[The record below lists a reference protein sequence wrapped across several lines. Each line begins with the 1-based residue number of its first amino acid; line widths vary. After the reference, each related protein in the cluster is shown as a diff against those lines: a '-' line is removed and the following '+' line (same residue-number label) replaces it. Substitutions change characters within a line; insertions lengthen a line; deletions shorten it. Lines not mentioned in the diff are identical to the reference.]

1 MYHVKIVIVIDW
13 YSCFFFFSCDL
24 NFLYGFEISWR
35 SSFTGLQFRDFF
47 FFFHNPTSSP
57 GRFSLALLFTIVK
70 NAKLKT
76 GKLELWRKTKKSSS
90 YLRSGFFF
98 SGLLVIVLQYS
109 SRIPVACPQTPRT
122 PRAQGSLSRFA
133 LALALADVFEKNEQ
147 KNKTTSVYRVH
158 RKDMLAAWNN
168 DCSRFVGRI
177 KEKYII
183 CLSNRSP
190 TVPLHGRGGWG
201 YVFRMY
207 ASPGC
212 KHVFWRYCSR
222 LLSRHERPL
231 AAIYFHSL

>member
-1 MYHVKIVIVIDW
+1 MGLKFPEDLHLRG
-13 YSCFFFFSCDL
+13 FS
-24 NFLYGFEISWR
+24 FAI
-35 SSFTGLQFRDFF
+35 FF
-47 FFFHNPTSSP
+47 FFF
-57 GRFSLALLFTIVK
+57 TIQPRPQG
-70 NAKLKT
+70 AFPWLSCSQSWKT
-76 GKLELWRKTKKSSS
+76 RNRRPANSNSEGKRKKV
-90 YLRSGFFF
+90 RVICDQAFFF

-231 AAIYFHSL
+231 VAIYFHSL

>member
-133 LALALADVFEKNEQ
+133 LALALMFSKRTNR
-147 KNKTTSVYRVH
+147 KTRQRLCT
-158 RKDMLAAWNN
+158 
-168 DCSRFVGRI
+168 G
-177 KEKYII
+177 YIAKI
-183 CLSNRSP
+183 C
-190 TVPLHGRGGWG
+190 
-201 YVFRMY
+201 
-207 ASPGC
+207 
-212 KHVFWRYCSR
+212 
-222 LLSRHERPL
+222 
-231 AAIYFHSL
+231 

>member
-1 MYHVKIVIVIDW
+1 M
-13 YSCFFFFSCDL
+13 
-24 NFLYGFEISWR
+24 
-35 SSFTGLQFRDFF
+35 
-47 FFFHNPTSSP
+47 
-57 GRFSLALLFTIVK
+57 K
-70 NAKLKT
+70 NAKSKT

-98 SGLLVIVLQYS
+98 LGIAGNCAA
-109 SRIPVACPQTPRT
+109 IFIADT
-122 PRAQGSLSRFA
+122 GSLSTDPTDPSRSGLVVA
-133 LALALADVFEKNEQ
+133 LRARSRADVFEKNEQ
-147 KNKTTSVYRVH
+147 KNKTTSVYRVL

-168 DCSRFVGRI
+168 DCSRFVGRL

-190 TVPLHGRGGWG
+190 TVPLRGRGGWG
-201 YVFRMY
+201 YVSRMY

-231 AAIYFHSL
+231 VAIYFHSL